1 MALGAHALRGTDTR
15 AESDD
20 RRTREFDAIYREMLP
35 RIYGYILVRVRQD
48 VGLAEDLTQETLLA
62 YARAHRDRVRI
73 ANPTAWLFGTARF
86 KVIDHYRGR
95 SPAWDLPIADED
107 LDTIASDE
115 SVEVDQ
121 IIERAHL
128 ISALDQLPDIQRL
141 AILLRYTDGFSL
153 RETAALLDKSEHAV
167 ESLLVRGR
175 RALRQL
181 LSDEE
186 TRQ

>member
-1 MALGAHALRGTDTR
+1 MATAPSNEHEGDELTSHFHEALF
-15 AESDD
+15 DD
-20 RRTREFDAIYREMLP
+20 ALP
-35 RIYGYILVRVRQD
+35 RIYGYILVRVGGNSA
-48 VGLAEDLTQETLLA
+48 VAEDLTQETMLA
-62 YARAHRDRVRI
+62 LARVLAGPHPRVADPI
-73 ANPTAWLFGTARF
+73 AWLFGTARF

-95 SPAWDLPIADED
+95 SPAWELLIADED

-128 ISALDQLPDIQRL
+128 IAALDQLPDIQRL
-141 AILLRYTDGFSL
+141 TILLRYTDGFSL